1 MMKGFDIGNVRVD
14 VPVILAPMAGVTST
28 AFRTLCRRQGCGMV
42 CTEMVSARAITYRNK
57 KTYLLTATAA
67 EEHPVSLQLF
77 GSDENVMAEAARMID
92 DEDFDILDIN
102 MGCQV
107 PKIAGNGEGAALMKD
122 VSKAAR
128 IIEHV
133 VKASSH
139 PVTVKIRKGF
149 DDEHV
154 NAPELAWAAQESGAS
169 AVAVHG
175 RTRQQYYSGRADWE
189 IIRRVKETVHI
200 PVIGNGD
207 IFTPEDAGRMFAR
220 TGCDGVMVARG
231 ARGNPWIFRDIID
244 YMNTGSYRG
253 KPAAQEVADMILLHA
268 RMNIALKG
276 DYTGIREMRKHVA
289 WYTAGMRGSS
299 ALRGRVNEIVD
310 YASLEHL
317 LAQWTAESAEND
329 VCPE

>member
-102 MGCQV
+102 MGCPV

-231 ARGNPWIFRDIID
+231 ARGNPWIFRELDAA
-244 YMNTGSYRG
+244 YRG
-253 KPAAQEVADMILLHA
+253 DDIPTRPDAAEICDMMIRHLNMLSK
-268 RMNIALKG
+268 LKG
-276 DYTGIREMRKHVA
+276 ELTAVKEFRKFAA
-289 WYTAGMRGSS
+289 WYTKGMRGS
-299 ALRGRVNEIVD
+299 ANLRRRVNDIVTKD
-310 YASLEHL
+310 DFINTLRREL
-317 LAQWTAESAEND
+317 QIG
-329 VCPE
+329 